1 MMYIF
6 CLIWSCG
13 AQLVG
18 DSRVKYDAFIKKLA
32 REALPDGL
40 IYDHFFDLTT
50 HRWEKWQ
57 SKVQLIITYIYI
69 HTHTYIEYD
78 IYSIIQLL

>member
-57 SKVQLIITYIYI
+57 SKVQLTSYTYSLHYIILYSFHEIYA
-69 HTHTYIEYD
+69 YN
-78 IYSIIQLL
+78 